1 VYPLQSSCASTVN
14 TAWVDIH
21 TRLSQH
27 WNALQA
33 PGIKAYLGSEK
44 RHPWPEGDLGERY
57 VRNVQTV
64 LRG

>member
-1 VYPLQSSCASTVN
+1 MN